1 MLKVLREAIDE
12 PVLALF
18 GRLKALAVSVGL
30 SPDVP
35 HDVLK
40 VATWGLVA
48 AAGAALWSSDPSS
61 PMGAVFALGG
71 TFLCVGAL
79 VSAFRHEEWDDAAR
93 DAAMRGASWHAR
105 PFKAAIR
112 MTGLSI
118 LAVLLVA
125 VLARGFGGGDW
136 PNELAF
142 LCVVARFAIGDYVE
156 AAEPPPTRA

>member
-18 GRLKALAVSVGL
+18 VRLKALAVSAGL
-30 SPDVP
+30 SPDVLL
-35 HDVLK
+35 DALK
-40 VATWGLVA
+40 IATWGLVA

-61 PMGAVFALGG
+61 PMGPVFALGG

-79 VSAFRHEEWDDAAR
+79 VMAFRHGEWDEAAR
-93 DAAMRGASWHAR
+93 DASVRGAAWHAR
-105 PFKAAIR
+105 PMKAVIR
-112 MTGLSI
+112 MTGLAI

-136 PNELAF
+136 PEELVF

-156 AAEPPPTRA
+156 AAQPPPSRR